1 MPNNDL
7 QNLVKKTHQNIILSY
22 IWQMFF
28 LQNLCMNKIFAVI

>member
-7 QNLVKKTHQNIILSY
+7 QNLVKKNHQNIILSY
-22 IWQMFF
+22 IWQMLF